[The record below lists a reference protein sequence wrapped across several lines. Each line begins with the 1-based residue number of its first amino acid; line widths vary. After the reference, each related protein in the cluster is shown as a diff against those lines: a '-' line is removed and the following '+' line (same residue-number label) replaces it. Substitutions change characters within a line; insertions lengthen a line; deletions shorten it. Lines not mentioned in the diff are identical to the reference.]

1 MSVFHWQFLIIC
13 IFCVS
18 VSLKFG
24 AFRVQEGKFRIE
36 NTTSCL
42 YKHFWHFVIVVA
54 VAVVVVFHQNI
65 CVFIIFIFFN
75 FFFWWSI
82 QFSQQSVNQSETGI
96 GDKKLSVKLSVMKWI
111 KRCHNINWETNL
123 LDIQNRSHITHID
136 NLNMCLS

>member
-1 MSVFHWQFLIIC
+1 M
-13 IFCVS
+13 
-18 VSLKFG
+18 SLKFG

-75 FFFWWSI
+75 FFFDEVYN
-82 QFSQQSVNQSETGI
+82 FRNRVLTNQKPELVI
-96 GDKKLSVKLSVMKWI
+96 
-111 KRCHNINWETNL
+111 RNC
-123 LDIQNRSHITHID
+123 R
-136 NLNMCLS
+136 